1 MKKSKIKK
9 IGLAA
14 LVFLSILIGAR
25 LYLPFWVTDYV
36 NKTLSEIDGYQGS
49 IEGVD
54 IDLYRGAYGIRGLA
68 LEKVNENVPV
78 PFVDISRIDL
88 SVQWKALIH
97 GRIVGEIELLNPVLN
112 FTADS
117 AEITQGGSETDWTQP
132 IQELIP
138 LEINRFAIINGTV
151 TYKDFGSTPKV
162 ELVLD
167 SLQAEATNLRNITGK
182 EGTLP
187 SSITAKANSIGG
199 GSLELNCKA
208 NIIKEVPD
216 FDLTAQLENVNLVA
230 LNDFSKAY
238 ANLDFEKGV
247 FNLYTEI
254 AVADGKMEGYVKP
267 VLNDITVFDLGNEDG
282 NILQQAWEAMSGF
295 VITIFSNQVRDQ
307 FATEVP
313 FEGDLSNPD
322 TKIWSTI
329 GGVLRNAFI
338 KGFSKSTDD
347 SVDFEDVIE

>member
-1 MKKSKIKK
+1 MKKVNLKK
-9 IGLAA
+9 IGVGV
-14 LVFLSILIGAR
+14 LVFLAILIGLR

-36 NKTLSEIDGYQGS
+36 NKTLSEIEGYQGS

-54 IDLYRGAYGIRGLA
+54 IDLYRGAYGIRGLE
-68 LEKVNENVPV
+68 LDKTGEEIPV

-88 SVQWKALIH
+88 SVQWKALLH
-97 GRIVGEIELLNPVLN
+97 GSIVGEIELMEPTLN

-117 AEITQGGSETDWTQP
+117 AEITQSGTDTDWTEP

-138 LEINRFAIINGTV
+138 LEINRFAIINGTI

-167 SLQAEATNLRNITGK
+167 SLQAEALNLRNITGK

-187 SSITAKANSIGG
+187 STINAKAKSIGG
-199 GSLELNCKA
+199 GTLDLSSKA

-216 FDLTAQLENVNLVA
+216 FDLTAQLENVDLIA

-247 FNLYTEI
+247 FNVYTEI
-254 AVADGKMEGYVKP
+254 AVANSKMEGYVKP

-282 NILQQAWEAMSGF
+282 NILQQAWEAISGF

-322 TKIWSTI
+322 TKIWTTI